1 MSGDFAKMWKM
12 EECMNGIFVHCM
24 LIINGY
30 CAIGRFLIICIYGK
44 KKYFEFRMIMRT
56 NGIKLFACK

>member
-1 MSGDFAKMWKM
+1 
-12 EECMNGIFVHCM
+12 MNGIFVYCM

-44 KKYFEFRMIMRT
+44 KNMLNLEWSWEQM
-56 NGIKLFACK
+56 A